1 MFGNS
6 ASMEL
11 PKEPIVTIHTTE
23 NRGHSPEEVAE
34 RCLDKIIQVSETAP
48 PAIREQAYAFRDVLR
63 PLLIFYMKEAINS
76 DRTTVYNIL
85 CKNGH
90 KDVAEHIRRL

>member
-1 MFGNS
+1 
-6 ASMEL
+6 MEL

-34 RCLDKIIQVSETAP
+34 RCLDKIIQVSESAP

-63 PLLIFYMKEAINS
+63 PEQKQQARKPAVRAS
-76 DRTTVYNIL
+76 PGSQGSR
-85 CKNGH
+85 
-90 KDVAEHIRRL
+90 

>member
-1 MFGNS
+1 MLGNTIR
-6 ASMEL
+6 MEL
-11 PKEPIVTIHTTE
+11 PKEPIVSVHTTE
-23 NRGHSPEEVAE
+23 NRGHSPEEIAE
-34 RCLDKIIQVSETAP
+34 RCLDKIIQVSDNAP

-63 PLLIFYMKEAINS
+63 PLLVFYMKEAINS
-76 DRTTVYNIL
+76 DRTTVYNTL

>member
-1 MFGNS
+1 MLGNS
-6 ASMEL
+6 ISMEL
-11 PKEPIVTIHTTE
+11 PKEPIVTVHTTVD
-23 NRGHSPEEVAE
+23 RGHSAEEVAE
-34 RCLDKIIQVSETAP
+34 RCLDKIIQVSDTAP

-63 PLLIFYMKEAINS
+63 PLLIFYMREAINS
-76 DRTTVYNIL
+76 DRTTMYNIL

>member
-1 MFGNS
+1 MLGNS

-11 PKEPIVTIHTTE
+11 PKEPIVTVHATE

-48 PAIREQAYAFRDVLR
+48 SPIREQAYAFRDVLR
-63 PLLIFYMKEAINS
+63 PLLVFYMREAINS

-90 KDVAEHIRRL
+90 KDVAEQIRRL